1 MAWEIAFKVTQLEKK
16 SESNIYLFEKK
27 KNSKN
32 SVKLFLPSILF
43 ETFIG
48 MLNAF

>member
-16 SESNIYLFEKK
+16 SESNIYLFEK